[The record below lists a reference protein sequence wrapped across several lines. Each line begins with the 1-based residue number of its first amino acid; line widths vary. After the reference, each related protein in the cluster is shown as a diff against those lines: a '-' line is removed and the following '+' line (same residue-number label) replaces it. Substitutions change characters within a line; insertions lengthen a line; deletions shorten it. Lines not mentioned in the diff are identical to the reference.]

1 MQSSPAK
8 RWRRMGGFATR
19 SLLVR
24 LALLVV
30 VFAVVP
36 ILVYDR
42 FKEADEQRRELLL
55 SAIRLRGET
64 VAAAIAPLL
73 IGGSL
78 PLEMLQDELNR
89 YAQPTD
95 SLKLLFQPS
104 GTTAGTAESGFFY
117 IASVPPV
124 PPEALEPERQL
135 LIEAGLLQRLSE
147 SCSGAFPLAIQANVG
162 NGKAELVTSLSP
174 VRTTKGC
181 FVLIAASLLGEDAAQ
196 RLTMPYWRL
205 PEVQLAMAVYLL
217 VAVIAIV
224 LLLDLWNSLRRFSR
238 LAMDVARARATGG
251 FAAGNR
257 VPELKPVALAFDRMV
272 DTLRD
277 AARSLHD
284 AAEENAH
291 AYKTPMATIRQ
302 ATTQLR
308 RRVDEEDERGQ
319 RALSVIDASLDRL
332 EDLVTAARQ
341 IDRGMAELLDPPTD
355 RVDLVP
361 LLRAISDGIRRT
373 LPSGGAQ
380 LLFDLGPG
388 TARGIAIRGSANLI
402 ETAVENLIENAVS
415 FSPPDGVVTVRLAID
430 GRDALVEV
438 SDQGTGVASE
448 DLHKIFD
455 RYYSKRDHD
464 TRPYGAGNFGL
475 GLWIV
480 KRNIEALGGQVS
492 ARNRPNSGLAVS
504 LRLPRLS

>member
-1 MQSSPAK
+1 
-8 RWRRMGGFATR
+8 MGGFATR

-24 LALLVV
+24 LALLIV
-30 VFAVVP
+30 VFSAVP

-64 VAAAIAPLL
+64 VAAALSPLL

-78 PLEMLQDELNR
+78 PLELLQDELNR

-95 SLKLLFQPS
+95 SLKLLFQPAS
-104 GTTAGTAESGFFY
+104 TESGFFY

-124 PPEALEPERQL
+124 PPEMLEPERQL
-135 LIEAGLLQRLSE
+135 LIEAGLLQRLGE

-174 VRTTKGC
+174 VHTTKGC
-181 FVLIAASLLGEDAAQ
+181 FVLIAASLLEEDAAQ

-224 LLLDLWNSLRRFSR
+224 LMLDLWNSLRRFSR

-277 AARSLHD
+277 AARSIHD

-291 AYKTPMATIRQ
+291 AFKTPMATIRQ

-341 IDRGMAELLDPPTD
+341 IDRGMAELLDPPSD

-361 LLRAISDGIRRT
+361 LLRAICDGIRRT

-402 ETAVENLIENAVS
+402 ETAVENLIENAIS
-415 FSPPDGVVTVRLAID
+415 FSPPDGVVTVRLAIE
-430 GRDALVEV
+430 GRDSLVEV
-438 SDQGTGVASE
+438 SDQGTGVAAE
-448 DLHKIFD
+448 DLHRIFD

-480 KRNIEALGGQVS
+480 KRNIEALGGQVT
-492 ARNRPNSGLAVS
+492 ARNRPNSGLVVS
-504 LRLPRLS
+504 VRMPRLT